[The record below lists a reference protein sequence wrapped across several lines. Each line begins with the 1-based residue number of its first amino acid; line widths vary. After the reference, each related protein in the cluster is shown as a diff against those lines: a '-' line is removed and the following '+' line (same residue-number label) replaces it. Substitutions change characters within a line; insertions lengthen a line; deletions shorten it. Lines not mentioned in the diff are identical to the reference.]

1 MSAIQFELEADV
13 RTDKD
18 MGRGASRR
26 LRRIERVPAVVY
38 GAGEQAVSL
47 LLDHHKLVKALSFE
61 AFYSRILTLKV
72 GKKTEKVILKAL
84 QRHPSKPRLLHL
96 DFLRV
101 RADQKLEMHIPLHF
115 KGAEEAPGLKEGAVF
130 AHLMSDIEVSCL
142 PGDLPEYIEVDVSQ
156 MGLDQSIYLS
166 DLKLPKGVELTAFA
180 QGTEGH
186 DQQIVSLHIP
196 RVEEEIVEAAAPAA
210 SDVPT
215 VGEEESKSEDS
226 AKDKEK

>member
-26 LRRIERVPAVVY
+26 LRRIEKVPAVVY
-38 GAGEQAVSL
+38 GGGEQAVSL
-47 LLDHHKLVKALSFE
+47 LLDHNKLIKSLSFE

-84 QRHPSKPRLLHL
+84 QRHPAKPKLLHL

-115 KGAEEAPGLKEGAVF
+115 KGTEEAPGLKEGGIF
-130 AHLMSDIEVSCL
+130 AHLMTDVEVSCL
-142 PGDLPEYIEVDVSQ
+142 PGDLPEYIEVDVSE
-156 MGLDQSIYLS
+156 MALNQSIHLS
-166 DLKLPKGVELTAFA
+166 ELKLPKGVELTAFMH
-180 QGTEGH
+180 GIEGH
-186 DQQIVSLHIP
+186 DQQVVSLHIP
-196 RVEEEIVEAAAPAA
+196 KEEEVIEETAAPAA

-215 VGEEESKSEDS
+215 VGEEAKAAEEGD
-226 AKDKEK
+226 KDKGK